1 MTERF
6 LIDECLSG
14 ALVAVAKAQGYQA
27 DYVTHLGKAGWQD
40 WNLVRFAVANDY
52 IIVTDNRKD
61 FLKEYARLD
70 VHAGLV
76 ILLPKGTRNLQMT
89 LFQRALDVFAARN
102 DDLVNKLVEVARDG
116 SVHIRDWNAERTIPA
131 ISAIPTGVSD
141 RSIR

>member
-14 ALVAVAKAQGYQA
+14 ALVAVAKAHGYHA

-52 IIVTDNRKD
+52 VVVTNDRRD
-61 FLKEYARLD
+61 FLREYAKLD

-76 ILLPKGTRNLQMT
+76 IILPKGWYSPSCRSAYLSSSANSAMS
-89 LFQRALDVFAARN
+89 FSARN

-116 SVHIRDWNAERTIPA
+116 SVYIRDWNANEQDPA
-131 ISAIPTGVSD
+131 H
-141 RSIR
+141 IRDDKRD

>member
-1 MTERF
+1 LTERF

-14 ALVAVAKAQGYQA
+14 ALVAVAKAQGYHA

-52 IIVTDNRKD
+52 VIVTNDRKD
-61 FLKEYARLD
+61 FLREYAKLD

-76 ILLPKGTRNLQMT
+76 IILPRGDRELQVS
-89 LFQRALDVFAARN
+89 LFQKALDIFAVRN

-116 SVHIRDWNAERTIPA
+116 SVHIRDWSAERHDPSHIHDA
-131 ISAIPTGVSD
+131 KRD
-141 RSIR
+141 